1 MEAEVRR
8 VSYSQYS
15 YWNVCPFSWKLLY
28 IDKLGTY
35 TENIFALFGKSMH
48 EVIQWYL
55 TTMYDETIKRADKL
69 PLDKLLQDRMWY
81 HYAQALDRN
90 NGKAFCTLEDM
101 EEFYGHGLLI
111 IDWFK
116 KRRANYFSKKNYDL
130 IGIEVPL
137 DYNISDNIKF
147 IGYIDILL
155 YNKTRDRYKIIDI
168 KTSTMGWNKYMK
180 FDKNRTNQLLLYK
193 HFYGL
198 EHNIP
203 VDKIDVEYFIVKR
216 KLYENADFPQ
226 RRIQVFS
233 PASGR
238 PSMNKIMDNF
248 NRFLDESFIDNK
260 YNESRSYEKIPSKKN
275 CRFCDFNQT
284 EHCDQGVK

>member
-1 MEAEVRR
+1 MEVEVRR

-35 TENIFALFGKSMH
+35 TENIFALFGTSMH
-48 EVIQWYL
+48 EVIQKYL
-55 TTMYDETIKRADKL
+55 TTMYGETIKKADEL
-69 PLDKLLQDRMWY
+69 PLEKMLKEQMEY
-81 HYAQALDRN
+81 NHEQAMDRN
-90 NGKAFCTLEDM
+90 DGNRFCTKEDM

-111 IDWFK
+111 LDWFK
-116 KRRANYFSKKNYDL
+116 KRRANYFSKKHHDL
-130 IGIEVPL
+130 IGVEVPL
-137 DYNISDNIKF
+137 NYNISDDMKF
-147 IGYIDILL
+147 IGYVDILL
-155 YNKTRDRYKIIDI
+155 YDKTRDRYKIIDI

-216 KLYENADFPQ
+216 KLYENADFPE
-226 RRIQVFS
+226 RRIQEFS
-233 PASGR
+233 PASGK